1 MLIVGLIIDVLLA
14 VAFTLYTKEMFGG
27 WGSAIFIG
35 VFLGLVLCV
44 MHWSVCRTPK
54 KSSEFY
60 DSWRKILHDDKRAT
74 LIRIASIGAMFYVYV
89 GAVVAF
95 PWLFD
100 PGAAWWKMTIAV
112 IAVAW
117 PIVIMFMNYSKAGT
131 LAKAKE
137 HYSEVLKILSDSKY
151 SKLVDNVGGFCKINP
166 DTPLIG
172 GLVRTDDDI
181 WTMLWVIN
189 DLVYKYQIPYSIY
202 APTNREWNG
211 LVKAINNGAL
221 QGEKRA
227 QTIQQGLEIS
237 RSFCGLQQTVGGI
250 AVWVTESLESK
261 DRRALES
268 QLND

>member
-1 MLIVGLIIDVLLA
+1 MLIVGAIVDILLA
-14 VAFTLYTKEMFGG
+14 VAFILYTKEMFGG
-27 WGSAIFIG
+27 WGTAIFIG
-35 VFLGLVLCV
+35 VLLCLVLFA
-44 MHWSVCRTPK
+44 MHYSVCRTPK

-60 DSWRKILHDDKRAT
+60 NSWKKILHDDKKAT
-74 LIRIASIGAMFYVYV
+74 LIRLASIGTMVYVYV
-89 GAVVAF
+89 GIVVAF
-95 PWLFD
+95 PWIFG
-100 PGAAWWKMTIAV
+100 PQNVWWKMTIAV
-112 IAVAW
+112 AVTIW
-117 PIVIMFMNYSKAGT
+117 PMLIMFMDYSKAGT

-151 SKLVDNVGGFCKINP
+151 SKLVDNVGGLYKINP

-250 AVWVTESLESK
+250 AVWVTDSLESK